1 MSIADRA
8 VDIALG
14 EVGKPYHEHRDCSGF
29 TAWVAR
35 QVGVTIPEGSV
46 AQYSVGTRVSDYSHE
61 PGLLHFWDTYGA
73 APGHVAIGVGNGR
86 IVHAINESAGI
97 VTSSLSPTVNMGGNG
112 RYMGA
117 RRIFSSE
124 PHLPAQP
131 APETPPKVQKP
142 RDRQRTREQDR
153 TRRRRRKA

>member
-29 TAWVAR
+29 VAWVAR

-46 AQYSVGTRVSDYSHE
+46 AQWSSGEWIDPFAAQ
-61 PGLLHFWDTYGA
+61 PGDLHFWDTYGP
-73 APGHVAIGVGNGR
+73 APGHVAIGVGDGLC
-86 IVHAINESAGI
+86 VHAFNERRGIITTSISAD
-97 VTSSLSPTVNMGGNG
+97 MGGP
-112 RYMGA
+112 YMGA
-117 RRIFSSE
+117 RRIFTGDTPS
-124 PHLPAQP
+124 P
-131 APETPPKVQKP
+131 APATPPKVQKP
-142 RDRQRTREQDR
+142 RDRQKTREQDR